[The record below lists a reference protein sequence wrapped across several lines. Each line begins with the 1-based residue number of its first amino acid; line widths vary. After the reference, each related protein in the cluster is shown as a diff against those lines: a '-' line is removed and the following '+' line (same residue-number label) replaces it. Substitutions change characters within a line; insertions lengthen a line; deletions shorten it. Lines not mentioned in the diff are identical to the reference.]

1 MLLLLY
7 LTFKLCPLFGQMFL
21 LFTTSPTLVFRQQ
34 HVSFEG
40 GLYVCTRPLPIIK
53 YKLTCQE
60 DIVENLNSSRAEPGK
75 SGYVVC

>member
-1 MLLLLY
+1 
-7 LTFKLCPLFGQMFL
+7 MFL